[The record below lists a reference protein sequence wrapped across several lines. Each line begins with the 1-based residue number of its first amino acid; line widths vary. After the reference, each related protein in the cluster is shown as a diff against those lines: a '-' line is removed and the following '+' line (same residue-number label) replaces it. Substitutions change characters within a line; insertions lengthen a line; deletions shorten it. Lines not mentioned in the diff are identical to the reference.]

1 MPQQFIST
9 ALIAQARL
17 AEALWKLAASQKLT
31 ADEVKPLLSNLMD
44 SARCIGQAQR
54 ELSFRRRNELK
65 SAIPALAPLCSAD
78 VPVTELLFGDKLE
91 EDLKAAQ
98 AAAKLVVKP
107 SFVGRA
113 SNRYQPYT
121 KPRGGSLNGRGGLR
135 RGQSGSQASGQFRRR
150 FQPQQQQQRRA
161 QFR

>member
-1 MPQQFIST
+1 
-9 ALIAQARL
+9 
-17 AEALWKLAASQKLT
+17 
-31 ADEVKPLLSNLMD
+31 MD

-78 VPVTELLFGDKLE
+78 VPVTEFLFGDKLE

-98 AAAKLVVKP
+98 VAAKLVVKP
-107 SFVGRA
+107 PFVSRA

-121 KPRGGSLNGRGGLR
+121 KPRGGSLNGRGACVEDRAGPKP
-135 RGQSGSQASGQFRRR
+135 QDSFVVGSNHNNSSSVVLSSNEFCK
-150 FQPQQQQQRRA
+150 FLCWTT
-161 QFR
+161 